1 MPTWRDSSGRI
12 IWETSGNKWQEERPC
27 WRLWWWYLKTWYVP
41 DALGHV
47 RLWASGELVPRTQ
60 HSWFLMVLGVK
71 LSFMHTYSDVQ
82 SISDTFG
89 EAGEKNVTSSVALSK
104 VKFKK
109 KQCQ

>member
-1 MPTWRDSSGRI
+1 ML
-12 IWETSGNKWQEERPC
+12 ETVVVASENMV
-27 WRLWWWYLKTWYVP
+27 L
-41 DALGHV
+41 DARARAPVGFWGA
-47 RLWASGELVPRTQ
+47 RSRTQ

-71 LSFMHTYSDVQ
+71 LSLHAHSDVQ

-89 EAGEKNVTSSVALSK
+89 EAGEKNVTLLWLCP